1 MIMRYYKS
9 FILFGMFAWTF
20 ISCNTDDLE
29 RNIDALTDRVVNM
42 EAQIQRLND
51 NMNLIR
57 VMLDGNQTITE
68 WSENNGTYTLK
79 LSNGETLTLTPG
91 NEDQKNY
98 PSIEIGSNGNWVIG
112 GVETDWRAE
121 AQNGNDAT
129 ITPQFKIEANAAD
142 GGKKYWY
149 VSYDEGKTWEVLEN
163 GLAEGTN
170 ENKNPITKAEVKGDA
185 FEVTFDGKLYQ
196 IPIVK
201 GLECAINL
209 PKNEAWAVAAG
220 QPASFKVK
228 VNLAEGDL
236 VRVNAPVEWKASVA
250 AYKAGDKEVTV
261 NVTAP
266 ATPSECVISVEV
278 THGVNAAIDKVT
290 AKVASDSY
298 WADYQAGLDIKI
310 GDVVINKFDFPE
322 AELITE
328 TEAKSFITFESDKVY
343 FIDADVTM
351 TAKTAIKDYMILINN
366 NPNRKA
372 SVKMPEGKYIGF
384 NSTTGTGLGLLCKGI
399 EIDGTENKAY
409 LFTLEGKKAD
419 NPAYTFDFMVFD
431 DCLIKL
437 GKENKQ
443 RALFSISSSNA
454 PLVSIKNIL
463 ITSSKISLADRAV
476 ETRLFNL
483 HPTNKT
489 FANSYVQITN
499 NVFYS
504 QTENANVELKLFIYA
519 ESVANLVIERNTFVN
534 VVPNGSQAFIQSI
547 LSDQSSMVKN
557 IVWNNAV
564 YDKECNWISSMK
576 GAATPADKLK
586 VEDNLVFDEND
597 TKWFFFRGGNG
608 APEGLVNAITPKTG
622 SPFASKDFATG
633 SFVLND
639 TYKGKYGADI
649 K

>member
-1 MIMRYYKS
+1 MRYYKS

-20 ISCNTDDLE
+20 TSCNTDDLE

-298 WADYQAGLDIKI
+298 WADYQAGLDINI
-310 GDVVINKFDFPE
+310 GDFVINKFDFPE
-322 AELITE
+322 AVLISD
-328 TEAKSFITFESDKVY
+328 AKSFTTFESDKVY
-343 FIDADVTM
+343 FLDVDVEM
-351 TAKTAIKDYMILINN
+351 TVKTAIKDHLILINN
-366 NPNRKA
+366 NPKKKVIVR
-372 SVKMPEGKYIGF
+372 MGDGKYIGF
-384 NSTTGTGLGLLCKGI
+384 NSSTGTGLGFLCKGL
-399 EIDGTENKAY
+399 ELDGTQNKSY
-409 LFTLEGKKAD
+409 LFTLEGKKDEAK
-419 NPAYTFDFMVFD
+419 YTFDYLVIE
-431 DCLIKL
+431 DCVVKL

-443 RALFSISSSNA
+443 RALLSISSSNS
-454 PLVSIKNIL
+454 PQVSIKNIVL
-463 ITSSKISLADRAV
+463 NSSKFSLTNSST
-476 ETRLFNL
+476 ETRILNL
-483 HPTNKT
+483 HPDNKT
-489 FANSYVQITN
+489 FANSMIQITN

-504 QTENANVELKLFIYA
+504 QDDKSTVDLKLFIYA
-519 ESVANLVIERNTFVN
+519 NSEVNAVIERNTFVN

-557 IVWNNAV
+557 IVWNNGTW
-564 YDKECNWISSMK
+564 DKDCNWISSMK

-586 VEDNLVFDEND
+586 VEDNLVFDKND

>member
-1 MIMRYYKS
+1 MRYYKS

-20 ISCNTDDLE
+20 TSCNTDDLE

-322 AELITE
+322 AVLISD
-328 TEAKSFITFESDKVY
+328 AKSFTTFESDKVY
-343 FIDADVTM
+343 FLDVDVEM
-351 TAKTAIKDYMILINN
+351 TVKTAIKDHLILINN
-366 NPNRKA
+366 NPKKKVIVR
-372 SVKMPEGKYIGF
+372 MGDGKYIGF
-384 NSTTGTGLGLLCKGI
+384 NSSTGTGLGFLCKGL
-399 EIDGTENKAY
+399 ELDGTQNKSY
-409 LFTLEGKKAD
+409 LFTLEGKKDEAK
-419 NPAYTFDFMVFD
+419 YTFDYLVVE
-431 DCLIKL
+431 DCVVKL

-443 RALFSISSSNA
+443 RALLSISSSNS
-454 PLVSIKNIL
+454 PQVSIKNIVL
-463 ITSSKISLADRAV
+463 NSSKFSLTNSST
-476 ETRLFNL
+476 ETRILNL
-483 HPTNKT
+483 HPDNKT
-489 FANSYVQITN
+489 FANSMIQITN

-504 QTENANVELKLFIYA
+504 QDDKSTVDLKLFIYA
-519 ESVANLVIERNTFVN
+519 NSEVNAVIERNTFVN

-557 IVWNNAV
+557 IVWNNGTW
-564 YDKECNWISSMK
+564 DKDCNWISSMK

-586 VEDNLVFDEND
+586 VEDNLVFDKND

>member
-1 MIMRYYKS
+1 
-9 FILFGMFAWTF
+9 MFAWTF
-20 ISCNTDDLE
+20 TSCNTDDLE

-322 AELITE
+322 AVLISD
-328 TEAKSFITFESDKVY
+328 AKSFTTFESDKVY
-343 FIDADVTM
+343 FLDVDVEM
-351 TAKTAIKDYMILINN
+351 TVKTAIKDHLILINN
-366 NPNRKA
+366 NPKKKVIVR
-372 SVKMPEGKYIGF
+372 MGDGKYIGF
-384 NSTTGTGLGLLCKGI
+384 NSSTGTGLGFLCKGL
-399 EIDGTENKAY
+399 ELDGTQNKSY
-409 LFTLEGKKAD
+409 LFTLEGKKDEAK
-419 NPAYTFDFMVFD
+419 YTFDYLVIE
-431 DCLIKL
+431 DCVVKL

-443 RALFSISSSNA
+443 RALLSISSSNS
-454 PLVSIKNIL
+454 PQVSIKNIVL
-463 ITSSKISLADRAV
+463 NSSKFSLTNSST
-476 ETRLFNL
+476 ETRILNL
-483 HPTNKT
+483 HPDNKT
-489 FANSYVQITN
+489 FANSMIQITN

-504 QTENANVELKLFIYA
+504 QDDKSTVDLKLFIYA
-519 ESVANLVIERNTFVN
+519 NSEVNAVIERNTFVN

-557 IVWNNAV
+557 IVWNNGTW
-564 YDKECNWISSMK
+564 DKDCNWISSMK

-586 VEDNLVFDEND
+586 VEDNLVFDKND

>member
-20 ISCNTDDLE
+20 TSCNTDDLE

>member
-1 MIMRYYKS
+1 MRYYKS

-322 AELITE
+322 AVLISD
-328 TEAKSFITFESDKVY
+328 AKSFTTFESDKVY
-343 FIDADVTM
+343 FLDVDVEM
-351 TAKTAIKDYMILINN
+351 TVKTAIKDHLILINN
-366 NPNRKA
+366 NPKKKVIVR
-372 SVKMPEGKYIGF
+372 MGDGKYIGF
-384 NSTTGTGLGLLCKGI
+384 NSSTGTGLGFLCKGL
-399 EIDGTENKAY
+399 ELDGTQNKSY
-409 LFTLEGKKAD
+409 LFTLEGKKDEAK
-419 NPAYTFDFMVFD
+419 YTFDYLVIE
-431 DCLIKL
+431 DCVVKL

-443 RALFSISSSNA
+443 RALLSISSSNS
-454 PLVSIKNIL
+454 PQVSIKNIVL
-463 ITSSKISLADRAV
+463 NSSKFSLTNSST
-476 ETRLFNL
+476 ETRILNL
-483 HPTNKT
+483 HPDNKT
-489 FANSYVQITN
+489 FANSMIQITN

-504 QTENANVELKLFIYA
+504 QDDKSTVDLKLFIYA
-519 ESVANLVIERNTFVN
+519 NSEVNAVIERNTFVN

-557 IVWNNAV
+557 IVWNNGTW
-564 YDKECNWISSMK
+564 DKDCNWISSMK

-586 VEDNLVFDEND
+586 VEDNLVFDKND

>member
-20 ISCNTDDLE
+20 TSCNTDDLE

-322 AELITE
+322 AVLISD
-328 TEAKSFITFESDKVY
+328 AKSFTTFESDKVY
-343 FIDADVTM
+343 FLDVDVEM
-351 TAKTAIKDYMILINN
+351 TVKTAIKDHLILINN
-366 NPNRKA
+366 NPKKKVIVR
-372 SVKMPEGKYIGF
+372 MGDGKYIGF
-384 NSTTGTGLGLLCKGI
+384 NSSTGTGLGFLCKGL
-399 EIDGTENKAY
+399 ELDGTQNKSY
-409 LFTLEGKKAD
+409 LFTLEGKKDEAK
-419 NPAYTFDFMVFD
+419 YTFDYLVIE
-431 DCLIKL
+431 DCVVKL

-443 RALFSISSSNA
+443 RALLSISSSNS
-454 PLVSIKNIL
+454 PQVSIKNIVL
-463 ITSSKISLADRAV
+463 NSSKFSLTNSST
-476 ETRLFNL
+476 ETRILNL
-483 HPTNKT
+483 HPDNKT
-489 FANSYVQITN
+489 FANSMIQITN

-504 QTENANVELKLFIYA
+504 QDDKSTVDLKLFIYA
-519 ESVANLVIERNTFVN
+519 NSEVNAVIERNTFVN

-557 IVWNNAV
+557 IVWNNGTW
-564 YDKECNWISSMK
+564 DKDCNWISSMK

-586 VEDNLVFDEND
+586 VEDNLVFDKND

>member
-1 MIMRYYKS
+1 MRYYKS

-20 ISCNTDDLE
+20 TSCNTDDLE
-29 RNIDALTDRVVNM
+29 RNIDALTDRVVNL

-322 AELITE
+322 AVLISD
-328 TEAKSFITFESDKVY
+328 AKSFTTFESDKVY
-343 FIDADVTM
+343 FLDVDVEM
-351 TAKTAIKDYMILINN
+351 TVKTAIKDHLILINN
-366 NPNRKA
+366 NPKKKVIVR
-372 SVKMPEGKYIGF
+372 MGDGKYIGF
-384 NSTTGTGLGLLCKGI
+384 NSSTGTGLGFLCKGL
-399 EIDGTENKAY
+399 ELDGTQNKSY
-409 LFTLEGKKAD
+409 LFTLEGKKDEAK
-419 NPAYTFDFMVFD
+419 YTFDYLVIE
-431 DCLIKL
+431 DCVVKL

-443 RALFSISSSNA
+443 RALLSISSSNS
-454 PLVSIKNIL
+454 PQVSIKNIVL
-463 ITSSKISLADRAV
+463 NSSKFSLTNSST
-476 ETRLFNL
+476 ETRILNL
-483 HPTNKT
+483 HPDNKT
-489 FANSYVQITN
+489 FANSMIQITN

-504 QTENANVELKLFIYA
+504 QDDKSTVDLKLFIYA
-519 ESVANLVIERNTFVN
+519 NSEVNAVIERNTFVN

-557 IVWNNAV
+557 IVWNNGTW
-564 YDKECNWISSMK
+564 DKDCNWISSMK

-586 VEDNLVFDEND
+586 VEDNLVFDKND